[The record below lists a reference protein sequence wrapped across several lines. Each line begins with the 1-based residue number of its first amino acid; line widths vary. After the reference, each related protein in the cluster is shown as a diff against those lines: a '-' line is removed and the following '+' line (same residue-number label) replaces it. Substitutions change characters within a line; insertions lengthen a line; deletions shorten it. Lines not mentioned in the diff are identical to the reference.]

1 MLHADLNQLLNSL
14 LPFAER
20 MLAEHGE
27 FLPFGRTLKPDGE
40 IEAVAAYDSDEHPPS
55 QIVIDL
61 MTRVLRRQAQSGQFR
76 AVGICY
82 DSRTIP
88 PGQTEKCDAVCAS
101 MEHQS
106 GEAVNVILPFEKTSK
121 GDIQYGQ
128 LFTTR
133 RTPQFFVPNETAVGG
148 WLLVLCF
155 GLTCVHPATSLY
167 QIFAHT
173 IPSLVNP
180 HVPLHTVVLFSVYCV
195 IFIPLAVF
203 SFLAGL
209 KLWLVTPGAVGFARR
224 YLLTNLAAHIS
235 YLVVWVF
242 WVLMVQPGRSAGF
255 AEMGW
260 DHIVGPVLFVAIWY
274 FYLKHSRRVRTTY
287 LSG

>member
-14 LPFAER
+14 LPFAQR

-27 FLPFGRTLKPDGE
+27 FLPFGRTMKPDGE

-61 MTRVLRRQAQSGQFR
+61 MTRALRRQAQSGQFR

-82 DSRTIP
+82 DSRTVP

-133 RTPQFFVPNETAVGG
+133 RTPQFFVPNETAISITGD
-148 WLLVLCF
+148 
-155 GLTCVHPATSLY
+155 
-167 QIFAHT
+167 
-173 IPSLVNP
+173 
-180 HVPLHTVVLFSVYCV
+180 
-195 IFIPLAVF
+195 
-203 SFLAGL
+203 
-209 KLWLVTPGAVGFARR
+209 GFAIGEEAWLSRDLIPTDTLYVHASSALSRNTRSPQTAPGQRR
-224 YLLTNLAAHIS
+224 DPRPS
-235 YLVVWVF
+235 
-242 WVLMVQPGRSAGF
+242 QRSLRTGW
-255 AEMGW
+255 AEQ
-260 DHIVGPVLFVAIWY
+260 
-274 FYLKHSRRVRTTY
+274 
-287 LSG
+287 